1 MQVHFVVGQHE
12 THAFMLRQRLA
23 ESLAPT
29 CIVGGSFVCAA
40 GSAQPAHAM
49 RQPRRC
55 QPNLRVLQA
64 LTGFTQH
71 IGHRHPQAFK
81 PHHSVPT
88 GEAGVHR
95 VHLPL
100 DANARLVHVG
110 QEHGG
115 ARARRVARDFGHDD
129 GKARSHGAGDQPLHA
144 INHISVAIELRCG
157 LQHGR
162 VRARTR
168 RGLGHAKA
176 GAHMPLHQRQQPAL
190 LLFSRGDQLHQVNVA
205 FVGGMNVHGHRAQW
219 GITGFFK
226 HDGLVHMRQPQTAMA
241 NAGVRREQ
249 TSLPGMAHQFLTQV
263 FARAVRRLARVMFI
277 RHHHIFDEPL
287 GTLLQAALFG
297 GKAEIHDGGFLGNA
311 NCANTQ
317 TRASV

>member
-12 THAFMLRQRLA
+12 THAFMLCQRLA
-23 ESLAPT
+23 ESLAPAR
-29 CIVGGSFVCAA
+29 IVGGRFVCAA
-40 GSAQPAHAM
+40 GSPQPAHAM

-64 LTGFTQH
+64 LAGFTQH
-71 IGHRHPQAFK
+71 IGHRHPQTFK
-81 PHHSVPT
+81 PHHGVSA

-100 DANARLVHVG
+100 DADTRLVHVG

-129 GKARSHGAGDQPLHA
+129 GKACSHGPSDQPLHA
-144 INHISVAIELRCG
+144 VNHIGVAVELRRG

-176 GAHMPLHQRQQPAL
+176 RAHMALHQRQQPAL
-190 LLFSRGDQLHQVNVA
+190 LLFSRGHQLHQVNVA
-205 FVGGMNVHGHRAQW
+205 FVGGVNVHGHRA
-219 GITGFFK
+219 
-226 HDGLVHMRQPQTAMA
+226 
-241 NAGVRREQ
+241 
-249 TSLPGMAHQFLTQV
+249 
-263 FARAVRRLARVMFI
+263 
-277 RHHHIFDEPL
+277 
-287 GTLLQAALFG
+287 
-297 GKAEIHDGGFLGNA
+297 
-311 NCANTQ
+311 
-317 TRASV
+317 